1 VYTLCSRYR
10 FSGFREFTPFNKDM
24 FQHFGGT
31 LEEIF
36 AKKCKNPQKRPALA

>member
-1 VYTLCSRYR
+1 
-10 FSGFREFTPFNKDM
+10 M

-36 AKKCKNPQKRPALA
+36 ATKYKNPQKRPILVTYLGYYTVTYSTTSIYVITWKR